1 MATPALFRVAAGA
14 GPRLARGTVDGG
26 PSELLD
32 PGASL
37 DELLSGGGDL
47 AALLRGPA
55 AGACPADVAVLAP
68 IENQEV
74 WCSGVTYERS
84 RDARI
89 EESTE
94 PSIYD
99 RIYDAERPELFFK
112 APGWRVGGPG
122 SPVGIRADSG
132 WDMAEPEIGLV
143 LAGDGGIAGYVVG
156 NDMSS
161 RAIEGEN
168 PLYLP
173 QAKVYEHACALGPA
187 IVPATDVAP
196 PFAIGMVIE
205 RDGAVIFG
213 ARTSTARLH
222 RRFDDLAAWLFR
234 ALRFPVGA
242 VLLTGTG
249 VVPEPELTLRAGDTV
264 SIETDVLG
272 VLENPVVSV
281 GPEVASA

>member
-1 MATPALFRVAAGA
+1 VSAALFRIATTQ
-14 GPRLARGTVDGG
+14 GPRLARGSIAAGPQEVLSPDVSLDVMLRTSGG
-26 PSELLD
+26 LVEALAHAPAVGPVP

-37 DELLSGGGDL
+37 
-47 AALLRGPA
+47 
-55 AGACPADVAVLAP
+55 LAP
-68 IENQEV
+68 VESQEV

-84 RDARI
+84 REARV

-112 APGWRVGGPG
+112 APGWRVSGPEG
-122 SPVGIRADSG
+122 PVGVRRDSG
-132 WDMAEPEIGLV
+132 WDMAEPEVGLV
-143 LAGDGGIAGYVVG
+143 LSAEGTIAGYVAG

-187 IVPATDVAP
+187 IVPAGSVEP
-196 PFAIGMVIE
+196 PFAIRLRIQRG
-205 RDGAVIFG
+205 GALVFEG
-213 ARTSTARLH
+213 ATSTAAM
-222 RRFDDLAAWLFR
+222 RRGFVDLAAWLFR
-234 ALRFPVGA
+234 GLTFPVGA

-249 VVPEPELTLRAGDTV
+249 VVPDASVTVRPGDRLEV
-264 SIETDVLG
+264 EVEGLG
-272 VLENPVVSV
+272 VLANPVVSV
-281 GPEVASA
+281 G